1 MATHVIRPP
10 FISGASHLGGAVY
23 QTTNPLMPID
33 QHLVLGTA
41 ILERYVSSLHPG
53 LSQTNWRL
61 GVKEDGLMDSALP
74 LPNPSRTTPQLHP
87 SPGLVYL
94 AGAYAYPGIPLLEG
108 CIGSSRR
115 VVRSVVREFELDV
128 HAGTGKGSDGDAK
141 GDRVD
146 WSKGR
151 GGVVG
156 RIWRWRKNEDEFGT

>member
-1 MATHVIRPP
+1 
-10 FISGASHLGGAVY
+10 
-23 QTTNPLMPID
+23 
-33 QHLVLGTA
+33 
-41 ILERYVSSLHPG
+41 
-53 LSQTNWRL
+53 
-61 GVKEDGLMDSALP
+61 MDSALP
-74 LPNPSRTTPQLHP
+74 LSNPSRTIPQLHP

-115 VVRSVVREFELDV
+115 VVRSVVRDFELDV
-128 HAGTGKGSDGDAK
+128 HAGTGKGTDGGVK

-156 RIWRWRKNEDEFGT
+156 RIWRWRKIEDEFGI